1 MLECD
6 SHDETNAFTC
16 DDLDDDEKEALRA
29 FNEEGFNE
37 DLVKTEEERKKKAP
51 TSLLIEVEVIGFHQV
66 EEELDKKQKE
76 ADYAGSQLEQDTVE
90 EQVGS
95 LGSFRVPGSSRIINT
110 PSENPAL
117 SDMRT
122 KDITPASMSKRSAN
136 DETASSAVI

>member
-1 MLECD
+1 MLGHGG
-6 SHDETNAFTC
+6 SINFGKGFQKVFGSSG
-16 DDLDDDEKEALRA
+16 KE
-29 FNEEGFNE
+29 
-37 DLVKTEEERKKKAP
+37 
-51 TSLLIEVEVIGFHQV
+51 SQ
-66 EEELDKKQKE
+66 KKQKE